1 MKLANDL
8 KIESPNNQ
16 RLLRLVYLMLA
27 LATLLTIAF
36 ASYYYLD
43 RYVHRGDMSPIE
55 LGVTHLEQAI
65 QDNPNDPDVRLAL
78 ASHYIESGDY
88 SSAITQAQQVLDA
101 YPDDLGA
108 LFLLGVARTS
118 LGQYEA
124 ANQSLERYVTL
135 RMEAEDVFPDQ
146 VLETSLYYLGKN
158 YNSLGQPLKAIETLT
173 KALSV
178 DHTDADALYQLG
190 LAYTSDGQHDQA
202 IDSFQNA
209 VQFVPDFTEAYQ
221 EMEASYTALNLSSQ
235 ADYARGMEA
244 FSQGKYPLALKYLE
258 GAAPGLTDFSP
269 LYWGLALVYEKSGDD
284 LKALESAQRALI
296 LDPNNI
302 LANDILHRLK

>member
-1 MKLANDL
+1 MKLANEY
-8 KIESPNNQ
+8 KAEIPNNQ

-27 LATLLTIAF
+27 LATILSVTF
-36 ASYYYLD
+36 ASYYYSD

-55 LGVTHLEQAI
+55 LGVTHLEEAV
-65 QDNPNDPDVRLAL
+65 QDSPNDPSVRIAL
-78 ASHYIESGDY
+78 ASRYIESGDY
-88 SSAITQAQQVLDA
+88 PSAITQAQQVLDA
-101 YPDDLGA
+101 FPDDLGA
-108 LFLLGVARTS
+108 LFLLGIARTN
-118 LGQYEA
+118 LGEYEA

-135 RMEAEDVFPDQ
+135 RMDAPDVFPDQ
-146 VLETSLYYLGKN
+146 ILETSLYYLGEN
-158 YNSLGQPLKAIETLT
+158 YNSLGQPDKAIDALT
-173 KALSV
+173 KALTI

-190 LAYTSDGQHDQA
+190 LAYSSIGEHDQA

-221 EMEASYTALNLSSQ
+221 AMMASYTEQNLNSQ

-244 FSQGKYPLALKYLE
+244 FSQEKYPLALKYLE
-258 GAAPGLTDFSP
+258 SAAAGLNDFAP
-269 LYWGLALVYEKSGDD
+269 LYWGLALVYEKSGDN
-284 LKALESAQRALI
+284 LKALESAQRALV